1 MLPEVEILL
10 ILKQLVFQ
18 ERSLSAKGQKDRID
32 ILSLLIFAD
41 LNFPKYKK
49 YLTKFKVVNL
59 KKELEKLISQTV
71 KIPELDVN
79 EHQWSRKKKFL
90 LLAIREKFN

>member
-1 MLPEVEILL
+1 MAGRFIFNLGLPVEEIVKNVIKIETFMLPEVEILL

-32 ILSLLIFAD
+32 ILSL
-41 LNFPKYKK
+41 YKK

-59 KKELEKLISQTV
+59 KKEEEISFAC
-71 KIPELDVN
+71 N
-79 EHQWSRKKKFL
+79 
-90 LLAIREKFN
+90 